1 MKEHLKTDSLRLG
14 ETDRFSTDYLR
25 WPEIIYLMMLK
36 NYSYSLYFIY
46 ILILNTSDIIILFC
60 EQEQEQYFYMWYPE
74 DNQAM
79 CALPKLMY
87 YAGHIF
93 SVIFLWDILCW
104 MILNQIPSPQERHS
118 SPGLSL

>member
-1 MKEHLKTDSLRLG
+1 
-14 ETDRFSTDYLR
+14 
-25 WPEIIYLMMLK
+25 MLK
-36 NYSYSLYFIY
+36 NYAYSLYFIY

-74 DNQAM
+74 YNQAM
-79 CALPKLMY
+79 RGLPKLIY

-104 MILNQIPSPQERHS
+104 MIFNQIPSPQERHS